1 MNTTLAQERS
11 LFALEELKKIG
22 KVEKF
27 DKLVSSLPA
36 MILQNGF
43 GQALAFLLAKGST
56 EKNAHHRQA
65 FDIVA
70 LWLKKR
76 GIITKAARDEVMQE
90 ISSLPQGDY
99 LRAQEE
105 TLAILEWLK
114 RYANAGLFS

>member
-27 DKLVSSLPA
+27 DKLASSLPA

-56 EKNAHHRQA
+56 GKNPHHGLA

-76 GIITKAARDEVMQE
+76 GIITKAAMNEVMQE

>member
-27 DKLVSSLPA
+27 DKLASSLPA

-56 EKNAHHRQA
+56 EKNVHHRQA
-65 FDIVA
+65 FEIVA

-76 GIITKAARDEVMQE
+76 GIITKAERDEVMQD
-90 ISSLPQGDY
+90 ISRLPQGDY

-105 TLAILEWLK
+105 TLAVLEWLK